1 MKRTI
6 MNITGRQSRQ
16 DHASIRV
23 YEANDSNE
31 NILASD
37 ATMAYTRL
45 NYCTILE
52 ARLGEAQKEKDASEE
67 ELADA
72 VVEEERADTM
82 RASKD
87 EEISD
92 LLRQLKALLG
102 EKNFQKVYA
111 IPALGGEDTAQA
123 SREDEGYQGEG
134 DLGVHWKPCASRRGG
149 CGRVSGCCTRHAREE
164 EGSRRWERE
173 GYGSNCMRDRHR
185 NVTMFPK
192 PFLPVLLCLLPI
204 QAYFMLGKLQALK
217 ISCSAGIS
225 YVDRCLRPF
234 SGPQY

>member
-37 ATMAYTRL
+37 AAMAYTRL

-67 ELADA
+67 ELTDA
-72 VVEEERADTM
+72 VGEEERADTM

-102 EKNFQKVYA
+102 EKNFQKVMQSRPSVEKTQPKLPEKMKDIKGKA
-111 IPALGGEDTAQA
+111 ILEFIGNPAQVGEEAAEGSQATARATRGKKKVRGGGGERDTVPTAC
-123 SREDEGYQGEG
+123 EIGTG
-134 DLGVHWKPCASRRGG
+134 
-149 CGRVSGCCTRHAREE
+149 
-164 EGSRRWERE
+164 
-173 GYGSNCMRDRHR
+173 M
-185 NVTMFPK
+185 
-192 PFLPVLLCLLPI
+192 
-204 QAYFMLGKLQALK
+204 
-217 ISCSAGIS
+217 
-225 YVDRCLRPF
+225 
-234 SGPQY
+234 